1 MTNIKITLRKY
12 ALSQFYL
19 HGEMMMMRY
28 TDKSIKFDY
37 FDERTNS
44 WEDASVPQ
52 WEEDTKY
59 RIKPKK

>member
-1 MTNIKITLRKY
+1 MTNIKKTLRKY

-37 FDERTNS
+37 FDERSNS
-44 WEDASVPQ
+44 WEDASVPM